1 MQPKHR
7 TRFALVAALLAG
19 TALGGFGMATG
30 YAQNAAQNTVQ
41 IAAPASP
48 ITATTIQPSGVAHPL
63 PDFADLVAEVRPAV
77 VSITVSQD
85 GSQREARGTGF
96 LVNANGT
103 IVTNNHVASAGDKY
117 SVKFDDGS
125 ELPAKLVGRDPRTDL
140 AVLKVDAP
148 HALPALRL
156 GDSDHVRPGEWV
168 IAVGNPF
175 GLGNTATA
183 GIVSALGRDIGQGP
197 YDQFLQIDA
206 AINQGNSGGPLFTQ
220 DGKVIGVNTAIL
232 SPTGGSVGIGFAIP
246 SSLVQNVVGQL
257 VADGHVTRGYMG
269 VESQRLTA
277 DIASGLGL
285 GADVHGALVA
295 SVQPDSPAA
304 KAGLHEGD
312 VIQAVGDHKVTNPG
326 ELARTVADLKPGD
339 STTLDVL
346 RNGHDT
352 PVKVTLASLPDD
364 HGAAQNDAAVP
375 SKEQI
380 GVALAPLSPQ
390 ARSELNLPDG
400 AQGVV
405 IAGVKPN
412 SPAQLAGLKEG
423 DVLVGVGSKSVTS
436 AEDAVAAIR
445 AARHDGKAVALRVLR
460 NGQAHFVAI
469 PGKGETNG

>member
-1 MQPKHR
+1 MQSKHR

-19 TALGGFGMATG
+19 TALGGVGIATG
-30 YAQNAAQNTVQ
+30 YAQNAGS
-41 IAAPASP
+41 AS
-48 ITATTIQPSGVAHPL
+48 TTIQPSGLTHPL

-96 LVNANGT
+96 VVDANGT

-117 SVKFDDGS
+117 AVKFDDGT

-140 AVLKVDAP
+140 AVLKVDASQP
-148 HALPALRL
+148 LPALKL
-156 GDSDHVRPGEWV
+156 GDSNHVRPGEWV
-168 IAVGNPF
+168 VAVGNPF

-269 VESQRLTA
+269 VESQSLTP

-285 GADVHGALVA
+285 ATDVHGALIA
-295 SVQPDSPAA
+295 NVQPDSPAA

-312 VIQAVGDHKVTNPG
+312 VIQAVGDHKVANPG

-339 STTLDVL
+339 STTLDIL
-346 RNGHDT
+346 RNGHET

-364 HGAAQNDAAVP
+364 RNAAQTDSVP
-375 SKEQI
+375 SDQQI
-380 GVALAPLSPQ
+380 GVALAPITPD
-390 ARSELNLPDG
+390 ARSELKLPDG
-400 AQGVV
+400 AKGAV
-405 IAGVKPN
+405 IAGIKPG
-412 SPAQLAGLKEG
+412 SPAQLAGLREG
-423 DVLVGVGSKSVTS
+423 DLLVGVGSKSVTS
-436 AEDAVAAIR
+436 AEDAVSAIR
-445 AARHDGKAVALRVLR
+445 AARHDGKALALRVLR
-460 NGQAHFVAI
+460 NGQSHFVAI